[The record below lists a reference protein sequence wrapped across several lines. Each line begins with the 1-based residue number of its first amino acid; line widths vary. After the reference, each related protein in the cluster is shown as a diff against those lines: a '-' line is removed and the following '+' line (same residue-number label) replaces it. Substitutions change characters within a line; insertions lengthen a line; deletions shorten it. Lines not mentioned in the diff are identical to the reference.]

1 MRGQSQLRSDRAE
14 QMVFLPA
21 RLDDHFRL
29 LVCRIRTRSFTC
41 TGMRRVALG
50 LRFRPRSIGASNLRT
65 SGSLMKSLWIVSR
78 DSCHSA
84 ATCFGV
90 WNCSSAGYHLP
101 EENFSSLISHGIC
114 ICQEIRLRG
123 EVGRSA
129 PRPAFTSWS
138 CRRLDQLELLQPSKR
153 PESLFVHKP
162 FRSDQSRPNSNGFL
176 RHRDTAEFPQ
186 HQICH

>member
-1 MRGQSQLRSDRAE
+1 MRMPISARVTWTVRSRWFEMRGQRQLRSDRAE

-29 LVCRIRTRSFTC
+29 LVWRIRTRSFTC

-101 EENFSSLISHGIC
+101 EKNFSSPLYFLTRIFSVKKPSFVA
-114 ICQEIRLRG
+114 EIM
-123 EVGRSA
+123 
-129 PRPAFTSWS
+129 
-138 CRRLDQLELLQPSKR
+138 
-153 PESLFVHKP
+153 
-162 FRSDQSRPNSNGFL
+162 
-176 RHRDTAEFPQ
+176 AER
-186 HQICH
+186 